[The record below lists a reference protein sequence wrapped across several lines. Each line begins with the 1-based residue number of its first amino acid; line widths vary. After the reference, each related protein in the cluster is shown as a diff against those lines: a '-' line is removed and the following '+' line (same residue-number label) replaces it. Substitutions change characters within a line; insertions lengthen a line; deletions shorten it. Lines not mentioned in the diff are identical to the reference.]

1 MFNNNCNSKFAGK
14 INGNALC
21 GLNERACIQTK
32 KIHDGCIARFANVEL
47 NIPLTDFTPGVVAP
61 YSFVQV
67 LSSGETSVTNTVITP
82 ICGNKSRV
90 TLTASVPVVVTFTDA
105 QGNLGSANGV
115 VSVSRDIVLNLPTD
129 SVVPYSI
136 ESTLSISSRFGS
148 FNDDGVSVTVT
159 ACVIQVVRVAT
170 VVEIL
175 VPTYGYCEYPNCQ
188 EYGED
193 ECRTAFNRPLFPQ

>member
-1 MFNNNCNSKFAGK
+1 MLNNNSNSKFAGK

-32 KIHDGCIARFANVEL
+32 KIHDGCIARFAGVEL
-47 NIPLTDFTPGVVAP
+47 NIPLTDFTPGTVAP

-67 LSSGETSVTNTVITP
+67 YSSGETSVTSTAITP
-82 ICGNKSRV
+82 ICGSKSRV
-90 TLTASVPVVVTFTDA
+90 TLSASVPVTVTYTDA
-105 QGNLGSANGV
+105 NGSLGTASGAV
-115 VSVSRDIVLNLPTD
+115 TVSRDIVLNLPTD
-129 SVVPYSI
+129 SVVPYNI

-148 FNDDGVSVTVT
+148 FSDDNTAVSVT

-175 VPTYGYCEYPNCQ
+175 VPTYGYCEYPSCQ